1 MRAVAVGLVVLFH
14 AGLPWVSGGFV
25 GVDVFFVISGYLITS
40 HLVGELRSAGRV
52 SLVAFY
58 ARRAKRLLPLAA
70 VVTVATVIGTWV
82 LTSGLQTRE
91 VAEDAVWAS
100 LFAMNV
106 HLAAEGVDYGAAG
119 EASPFQHFWSLAI
132 EEQFYLVWPLVLAG
146 ASLVWWRGRRV
157 VRVDLPVEAGSG
169 GGAGG
174 GTGRGGGVVRSV
186 SVVGMSLVVGAVALA
201 SFGYG
206 VHQTAVAQS
215 LAYYVTPARAWEL
228 AVGALVAVNAGWLA
242 RQGWLQRGWLAW
254 AGLGVVVVA
263 AVVFDESTSFP
274 GYWALLPVL
283 GTAAVVVAG
292 LSRATSLE
300 RSVLSALPLQGI
312 GRISY
317 GLYLWHWPMLVLAP
331 AYFDTETLST
341 WQITVLVVLS
351 AWLATTTYFAVEDP
365 VRALPVFRRRPR
377 HALAAG
383 AATLTLTLTTA
394 AAALTLAPDPRGSG
408 VTGAG
413 VDVDADVAGALRVG
427 LATVDVPADLD
438 PALTDALGDDPSR
451 QLPAS
456 GDCHVNLLAT
466 TLSSS
471 EGAQCVFGDPDG
483 DTTVLLTG
491 DSHAYQ
497 WLPAL
502 DQVARN
508 YGWRVISH
516 TKGACPLYDVRL
528 ENRTLQRDYRECY
541 RWREGVRDLISAE
554 RPDLVVTT
562 AAIFNSRGDE
572 FTEDWVAGV
581 HASVSGLVRAGRDV
595 VVLEDTPYPRFDVPK
610 CLAQNLDNAQACT
623 VPIVDALS
631 DPVRRERTR
640 AAALEAGAVVVDP
653 TPWLCIDGA
662 CPPLAGNILVYRDN
676 SHLTATYSA
685 RLGASLGSVLAPLLG
700 EEPVV
705 ERSAPAVMVPAPS
718 ASVPPSTRTESQP
731 SLLAPSPRGR
741 SAEGPRRAPA
751 QAPPPVP
758 ASAPIASGGPRP
770 TSGPEP
776 PAPTATQP
784 PSPTSS
790 PVTEP
795 PTSTSPTSSTGSST
809 TATPSTDQPTSTTP
823 EPTGAPSAPATDE
836 APSGSVVAGVG
847 S

>member
-331 AYFDTETLST
+331 AYFDTETLSPL
-341 WQITVLVVLS
+341 QSSITISVAVFASIASFLVL
-351 AWLATTTYFAVEDP
+351 EDP

-394 AAALTLAPDPRGSG
+394 AAALTLAPDPRGTGSYVDP
-408 VTGAG
+408 VT
-413 VDVDADVAGALRVG
+413 DPSKIPDAVAQALSLRA
-427 LATVDVPADLD
+427 LPSNLD
-438 PALTDALGDDPSR
+438 PSLAEAAADKPRPTTGDGSSCMVDLLDTELSR
-451 QLPAS
+451 DGQ
-456 GDCHVNLLAT
+456 GT
-466 TLSSS
+466 
-471 EGAQCVFGDPDG
+471 CVFGDPDG

-497 WLPAL
+497 WFPAL
-502 DQVARN
+502 EAMASVR
-508 YGWRVISH
+508 GWRLVTLAKS
-516 TKGACPLYDVRL
+516 GCALYDVEVVNTML
-528 ENRTLQRDYRECY
+528 KRDYAECY
-541 RWREGVRDLISAE
+541 QWRENVHARIAAE
-554 RPDLVVTT
+554 RPSLVITSALVG
-562 AAIFNSRGDE
+562 SVGLDE
-572 FTEDWVAGV
+572 TLTGRWTAGV
-581 HASVSGLVRAGRDV
+581 AATVARLRESAGEV
-595 VVLEDTPYPRFDVPK
+595 VVLADTPYPQMDIPG
-610 CLAQNLDNAQACT
+610 CLANNLTDIQECA
-623 VPIVDALS
+623 VPRQVALS
-631 DPVRRERTR
+631 DPARREGTAR
-640 AAALEAGAVVVDP
+640 AAAAAGAIVVDP
-653 TPWLCIDGA
+653 VPWFCDNAG
-662 CPPLAGNILVYRDN
+662 CPPVVGNIVVYSDN
-676 SHLTATYSA
+676 SHISASYA
-685 RLGASLGSVLAPLLG
+685 RLTGALLEEALPPL
-700 EEPVV
+700 
-705 ERSAPAVMVPAPS
+705 
-718 ASVPPSTRTESQP
+718 
-731 SLLAPSPRGR
+731 
-741 SAEGPRRAPA
+741 
-751 QAPPPVP
+751 
-758 ASAPIASGGPRP
+758 
-770 TSGPEP
+770 P
-776 PAPTATQP
+776 PA
-784 PSPTSS
+784 
-790 PVTEP
+790 
-795 PTSTSPTSSTGSST
+795 
-809 TATPSTDQPTSTTP
+809 
-823 EPTGAPSAPATDE
+823 
-836 APSGSVVAGVG
+836 
-847 S
+847 